1 MFTQKSCLCCYCFKR
16 KGPCSLESFYCEWAL
31 NKITDTRKVQK
42 GGLICIV
49 CFWKVTLFQGWQDGS
64 VSKGTCH
71 QVWWLGFGPW
81 DAHGRRRELIL
92 ASYPLTSA
100 CVPQNMFPTTTKK
113 INTIAILN
121 NCIPSYTCRKSI
133 GCIGHCGKY
142 IKKQSRSMI
151 VMSNADSSPPP
162 MAYRNMPFRC
172 TLARLIMGH
181 LPKRP
186 QGWNQSIQYYVP
198 YVNAFRENLGNPTMV
213 HS

>member
-1 MFTQKSCLCCYCFKR
+1 MFTQKSSLCCYCFKR
-16 KGPCSLESFYCEWAL
+16 KGPCSLESFYCERAL

-42 GGLICIV
+42 GGLICTL
-49 CFWKVTLFQGWQDGS
+49 CFWKVTLFQGWRDGS

-81 DAHGRRRELIL
+81 VPHGRRELIL

-100 CVPQNMFPTTTKK
+100 CVSQNMFPTTTIKV
-113 INTIAILN
+113 NTTAILN
-121 NCIPSYTCRKSI
+121 DIPSYTHRKSI

-142 IKKQSRSMI
+142 IKRQSRSMI
-151 VMSNADSSPPP
+151 VMSKADSSPPP
-162 MAYRNMPFRC
+162 MAYRTMRFRC
-172 TLARLIMGH
+172 ALARLIMRH

-186 QGWNQSIQYYVP
+186 QGWNQSIQHYVP
-198 YVNAFRENLGNPTMV
+198 YVNAFRENLGNPTTV